1 MVKETE
7 YYERLGVPPDA
18 SPEHLKKAYRKLAM
32 QYHPDKNP
40 AGGEKFKKI
49 SQAYEVLSNPKK
61 RRTYDEG
68 GEEAL
73 QSGGGFRNPMDVFNM
88 FFGGGMAG
96 GGGSGDEEDDD
107 DMGTFNFFGP
117 GGGAKSR
124 RQQPPLEHRLVVSL
138 EQLMVGGWRTL
149 KLDRKRPCG
158 SCNGRGG
165 KMNAAT
171 SVCAAC
177 KGKGVKLTYQQL
189 GPGLMEM
196 HGTCTDC
203 GGAGRVIA
211 EADRC
216 VTCKG
221 NCTVNDTKITKVHV
235 ERGMRNGSRIL
246 LKGEGD
252 QDAGQRE
259 AGDVV
264 IILQEK
270 AHDTFVRDGLDLH
283 MEMTVNLTES
293 LCGLRRPV
301 TTLDGRTLVV
311 GQPPGDVLEPGGEL
325 RVPAE
330 GLPMLRNP
338 YIRGDLIIK
347 FTVDLPERVNEI
359 FLEDFEAMFPRPTKP
374 LELNG
379 EEELVNM
386 MPFDPSE
393 GINESRGRGRH
404 NPYEEEPMETDDQPP
419 GCRQS

>member
-1 MVKETE
+1 
-7 YYERLGVPPDA
+7 
-18 SPEHLKKAYRKLAM
+18 M

-68 GEEAL
+68 GEEAAAEWRRL
-73 QSGGGFRNPMDVFNM
+73 QKPNGTSSICSS
-88 FFGGGMAG
+88 AG
-96 GGGSGDEEDDD
+96 GWQVVGAQETRKMMTTWERLISSGQAAERSH
-107 DMGTFNFFGP
+107 
-117 GGGAKSR
+117 GASS
-124 RQQPPLEHRLVVSL
+124 PPWNTGWSSSL

-330 GLPMLRNP
+330 GFAYAEKSLHP
-338 YIRGDLIIK
+338 G
-347 FTVDLPERVNEI
+347 
-359 FLEDFEAMFPRPTKP
+359 RP
-374 LELNG
+374 
-379 EEELVNM
+379 
-386 MPFDPSE
+386 
-393 GINESRGRGRH
+393 H
-404 NPYEEEPMETDDQPP
+404 Y
-419 GCRQS
+419 

>member
-149 KLDRKRPCG
+149 KLDRKRPEG
-158 SCNGRGG
+158 SEADLP
-165 KMNAAT
+165 AAR
-171 SVCAAC
+171 A
-177 KGKGVKLTYQQL
+177 Q
-189 GPGLMEM
+189 
-196 HGTCTDC
+196 
-203 GGAGRVIA
+203 
-211 EADRC
+211 ADRC